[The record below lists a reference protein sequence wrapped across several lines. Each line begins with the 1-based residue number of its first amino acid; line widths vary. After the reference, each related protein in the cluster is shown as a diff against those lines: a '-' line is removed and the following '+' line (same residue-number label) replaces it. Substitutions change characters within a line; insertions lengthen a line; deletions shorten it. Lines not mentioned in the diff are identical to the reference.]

1 MPALT
6 HGRVKNGF
14 NQFPRTISFGS
25 RKCKDKSGNTL
36 ERCQK
41 AVCCGKPIQPTK
53 YKISS
58 KTCNRGLCRVPSRTT
73 ATRDR
78 AIATG
83 GIGSRSFGTKRAI
96 ARRVNTRNQLPLGSS
111 KWWRAAPITKGFDKR
126 SGMTYAFGDE
136 CKKSTCN
143 DCCLPTFP
151 SVNPINVNFIKK

>member
-25 RKCKDKSGNTL
+25 RKCKDKNGNTL

-58 KTCNRGLCRVPSRTT
+58 KSCIRGLCRVPTR
-73 ATRDR
+73 AGTRDR

-83 GIGSRSFGTKRAI
+83 GVGSRSFGTKRAI
-96 ARRVNTRNQLPLGSS
+96 ARRVNTRNQLPGGSS
-111 KWWRAAPITKGFDKR
+111 KWWRAAPTTKGFDKS
-126 SGMTYAFGDE
+126 SGVTYAFGDE
-136 CKKSTCN
+136 CKKKCDN
-143 DCCLPTFP
+143 CCLPTFP
-151 SVNPINVNFIKK
+151 SVNPVNVNFPKK